1 MTLENLGMSESKEI
15 LENKQT
21 SKNMQFW
28 KYVRGTEE
36 QALTSGENY
45 KLK

>member
-15 LENKQT
+15 LENKWT
-21 SKNMQFW
+21 TKNMQLW
-28 KYVRGTEE
+28 KYVRGIEE
-36 QALTSGENY
+36 EDLASGGNY